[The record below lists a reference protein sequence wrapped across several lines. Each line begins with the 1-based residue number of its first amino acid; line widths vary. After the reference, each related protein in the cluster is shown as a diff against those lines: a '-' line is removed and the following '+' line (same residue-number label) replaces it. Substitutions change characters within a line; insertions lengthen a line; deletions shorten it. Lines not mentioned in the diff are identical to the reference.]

1 MSKTSCP
8 VGVWTSIA
16 CSALWQETTYLS
28 VSIRFSEW
36 KLVTAPSRQID
47 MRLKTIKRWGEWKHL
62 RDSTSTIP
70 HVCPVFFNP
79 YSLIIHFQT
88 QPNPSPHIY
97 MHTMCSNL
105 LCLIYPSTFPHSFPY
120 ILNQAL
126 PCPPSSLFGY
136 GSQLGSV
143 EAKSS
148 TGRLTPSCRW
158 SVLLPEHLLRPF
170 SFWKAQHHSFT
181 QHGRA
186 KQRQENR
193 FNKHITRWIWRLF

>member
-126 PCPPSSLFGY
+126 LCPPASLFGCGASLAVLKPSPRQVVWLPVVDGVCY
-136 GSQLGSV
+136 YQ
-143 EAKSS
+143 S
-148 TGRLTPSCRW
+148 TCYALSLSERRSIIP
-158 SVLLPEHLLRPF
+158 LLSMAE
-170 SFWKAQHHSFT
+170 Q
-181 QHGRA
+181 
-186 KQRQENR
+186 
-193 FNKHITRWIWRLF
+193 NKGKKTDSTNT